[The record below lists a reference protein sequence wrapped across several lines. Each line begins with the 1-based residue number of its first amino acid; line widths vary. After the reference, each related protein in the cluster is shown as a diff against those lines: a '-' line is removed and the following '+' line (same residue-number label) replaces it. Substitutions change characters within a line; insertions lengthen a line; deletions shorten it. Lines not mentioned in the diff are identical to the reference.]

1 MEVNNSVDDVDD
13 SVDLQMIVE
22 YQYHDNVDSE
32 VVPSVPDT
40 STIVFDYHAT
50 RLFNLVDRDGQS
62 YPYRNI
68 AIHRDRVRRN
78 YMGPFECLE
87 LIENELDTN
96 PNSIYYVNE
105 YQQSA
110 LHLAVSQPVVSF
122 DIVSALI
129 KAHPDIV
136 KLQNC
141 NGNLAMH
148 ILILYKCNCK
158 TLRLL
163 YDMYPESIKVL
174 NSRQE
179 TPIET
184 AMKKKDRLPPADTL
198 DDASIMVAMQLC

>member
-1 MEVNNSVDDVDD
+1 MN
-13 SVDLQMIVE
+13 
-22 YQYHDNVDSE
+22 QY
-32 VVPSVPDT
+32 
-40 STIVFDYHAT
+40 DYHAT

-62 YPYRNI
+62 YPYKKRN
-68 AIHRDRVRRN
+68 RR
-78 YMGPFECLE
+78 GRRKDFVTEDELLL
-87 LIENELDTN
+87 LIENELATN
-96 PNSIYYVNE
+96 PTSIYYVND

-148 ILILYKCNCK
+148 ILILYECNCK

-163 YDMYPESIKVL
+163 NDMYPESIKVL

-184 AMKKKDRLPPADTL
+184 AMKKNTPST
-198 DDASIMVAMQLC
+198 S

>member
-1 MEVNNSVDDVDD
+1 
-13 SVDLQMIVE
+13 MILIE
-22 YQYHDNVDSE
+22 YH
-32 VVPSVPDT
+32 T
-40 STIVFDYHAT
+40 T

-62 YPYRNI
+62 YPYRYG
-68 AIHRDRVRRN
+68 AIHTGRRD
-78 YMGPFECLE
+78 YMGSFECLL
-87 LIENELDTN
+87 LIENELATN
-96 PNSIYYVNE
+96 PTNIHYVND

-110 LHLAVSQPVVSF
+110 LHLAVSQSVVSF
-122 DIVSALI
+122 EIVSALI

-184 AMKKKDRLPPADTL
+184 AMKKRAPST
-198 DDASIMVAMQLC
+198 S

>member
-1 MEVNNSVDDVDD
+1 
-13 SVDLQMIVE
+13 
-22 YQYHDNVDSE
+22 
-32 VVPSVPDT
+32 
-40 STIVFDYHAT
+40 
-50 RLFNLVDRDGQS
+50 
-62 YPYRNI
+62 
-68 AIHRDRVRRN
+68 
-78 YMGPFECLE
+78 MGPFECLE
-87 LIENELDTN
+87 LIENELATN
-96 PNSIYYVNE
+96 PNSIYDVNE

-184 AMKKKDRLPPADTL
+184 AMKKKSAFH
-198 DDASIMVAMQLC
+198 QLILWTMRPQCTVKKLIRP